1 MGLQVSGKLALPRWV
16 FRVFQ
21 TGLYLPTHGASL
33 HVPDAQFLLHFILF
47 LSSFLSFCCFSL
59 TLIIVTWCASS
70 GGALQAVAM
79 RMAASIAALRTVVL
93 LSGKQSQTVF
103 PGIALCGSYAAQLIL
118 H

>member
-21 TGLYLPTHGASL
+21 TGLYLPTHSTSL
-33 HVPDAQFLLHFILF
+33 HVPDAQFLLRFILF
-47 LSSFLSFCCFSL
+47 LHSFPSFCCSSL
-59 TLIIVTWCASS
+59 TLIIVTQCVSS

-79 RMAASIAALRTVVL
+79 PMAAPIAALRTVVL
-93 LSGKQSQTVF
+93 LSGKQSQNIF
-103 PGIALCGSYAAQLIL
+103 PGIALSGSDAAQLIL